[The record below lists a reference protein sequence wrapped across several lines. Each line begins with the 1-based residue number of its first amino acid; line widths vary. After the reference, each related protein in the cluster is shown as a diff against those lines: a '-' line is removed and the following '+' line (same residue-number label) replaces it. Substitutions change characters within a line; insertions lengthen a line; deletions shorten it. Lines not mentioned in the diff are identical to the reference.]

1 MQPGLFKKNAVLM
14 EQDFVQC
21 RLYEDLLEASGFD
34 VYIAKS
40 AMDALTKIRQ
50 EKQDIAIIN
59 TEIAEDKFIKK
70 FVEKIK
76 TEENSLP
83 IIGISIYSKEK
94 KQNIANILDNFLTKP
109 FSIDTFMNAIDGCLE
124 EGKNGCE
131 NSDYQ

>member
-1 MQPGLFKKNAVLM
+1 MQPGLFKKNAVLI

-83 IIGISIYSKEK
+83 ISGISIYSKEK

-124 EGKNGCE
+124 EEKNGCE